1 MESELLLARVND
13 ALQLS
18 ITVNKPK
25 FLGFLSLE
33 ESVLVKNF
41 LEKRNAN
48 YSLYGGFSDSQ
59 RKMLCC
65 YPEWLENPIFPITA
79 LTFTYRAENTLK
91 HRDFLGSLMA
101 LGLKRETV
109 GDILIENGR
118 AVVFLKIEIADFV
131 IENIQKVGNTGVLIE
146 KNYTLPL
153 PKAEALV
160 ETSVT
165 VASCRLDCVVSA
177 LGSCSRKA
185 ACELIE
191 NGLVAVNSQIVQKT
205 TKLVIDGDVLSIR
218 HKGKFQIISTLNR
231 TKKDRTVLSFK
242 RY

>member
-1 MESELLLARVND
+1 MESELLLARVSD
-13 ALQLS
+13 VLEQS
-18 ITVNKPK
+18 VISNKRK

-41 LEKRNAN
+41 LEKRNAHFC
-48 YSLYGGFSDSQ
+48 LYGGYQDSQ

-65 YPEWLENPIFPITA
+65 YPEWLENPNFPITA
-79 LTFTYRAENTLK
+79 LSFKYRNDAELK

-101 LGLKRETV
+101 LGIKRETV

-118 AVVFLKIEIADFV
+118 AVAFLKNEVVDFV
-131 IENIQKVGNTGVLIE
+131 TQNIQKVGNTGVVIE
-146 KNYTLPL
+146 KGFTSPL
-153 PKAEALV
+153 PVADVLV
-160 ETSVT
+160 ESSVT

-177 LGSCSRKA
+177 LGSCSRNT

-191 NGLVAVNSQIVQKT
+191 SGMVAVNSEIVQKT
-205 TKLVIDGDVLSIR
+205 TKIINDGDVLSIR
-218 HKGKFQIISTLNR
+218 HKGKFEIISTLKR
-231 TKKDRTVLSFK
+231 TKKDRLVLCFK